1 MDEHSTTRITVHI
14 DPELADLIPGFLEN
28 RRKDIETVRERLA
41 ENDFETILLLGHS
54 MKGNGAGYG
63 FDELTEIGREME
75 QAARDK
81 QPDAIRKT
89 LADLVAYLENLDVVF
104 D

>member
-1 MDEHSTTRITVHI
+1 
-14 DPELADLIPGFLEN
+14 ELADLIPGFLEN

-89 LADLVAYLENLDVVF
+89 LANLVAYLENLDVVF